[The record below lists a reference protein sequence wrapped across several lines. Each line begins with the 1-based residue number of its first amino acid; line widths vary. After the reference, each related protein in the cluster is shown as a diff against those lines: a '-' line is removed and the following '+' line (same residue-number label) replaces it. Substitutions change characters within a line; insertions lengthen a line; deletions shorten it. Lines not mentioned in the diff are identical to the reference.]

1 MNDSDRP
8 GDSHRHPGVPF
19 LTLLIATGFFSGYIP
34 WASGTFGTIV
44 GLLLCLIPGVH
55 TPVIFPLLIALVF
68 PLGVYAAG
76 KVAEAEG
83 YRLSRTGAMAKA
95 MFQPGERL
103 HPDPSIVVID
113 EIIGVWV
120 TILWLPSTVPVFLL
134 AFFFFRLYDV
144 LKPEPARTAERLPG
158 GLGIMLDD
166 VIAGVYGNITLR
178 VILFLYPLFHGAASA
193 S

>member
-55 TPVIFPLLIALVF
+55 TPVVLPLLIALVF

-95 MFQPGERL
+95 MFQPGS
-103 HPDPSIVVID
+103 HAQPDPSIVVID
-113 EIIGVWV
+113 EIVGIWITLLFLPKTIPVMIIG
-120 TILWLPSTVPVFLL
+120 FL
-134 AFFFFRLYDV
+134 AFRVFDI
-144 LKPEPARTAERLPG
+144 LKPQPARNLEKIPNG
-158 GLGIMLDD
+158 WGIMLDA
-166 VIAGVYGNITLR
+166 VIAGIYANIVTQLAW
-178 VILFLYPLFHGAASA
+178 FLWVRMGF
-193 S
+193 